1 MYNASTNHKSYTSL
15 KGGWMLP
22 KQTQPI
28 VFNQWFP
35 EGPKPKPSCI
45 YWDGCWDVA
54 NHWLPKIAQKSTK
67 KDRFSTHEE
76 ILRLLGSLVHQE
88 KHIYMYIYIHIHL
101 SGGRPVSMQKI
112 NSCFA
117 NCHMTETK
125 TGVNR
130 HLCDMYIYI
139 YIYVHKY
146 IYIIYI

>member
-88 KHIYMYIYIHIHL
+88 KHIYMYIYIYTYIWA
-101 SGGRPVSMQKI
+101 GGDQFQCRKSTVVLQTAIWRRQKRGLTDI
-112 NSCFA
+112 YATC
-117 NCHMTETK
+117 T
-125 TGVNR
+125 
-130 HLCDMYIYI
+130 YIYI
-139 YIYVHKY
+139 YLRT
-146 IYIIYI
+146 

>member
-1 MYNASTNHKSYTSL
+1 MFRFYNPFSMVNNMLVSWRVYVYASTNHKTYTSL

-22 KQTQPI
+22 KQIQAI

-88 KHIYMYIYIHIHL
+88 KHIYIYIYIHTFERGETSFNAENQQL
-101 SGGRPVSMQKI
+101 FCKLPYDRDKNGG
-112 NSCFA
+112 
-117 NCHMTETK
+117 
-125 TGVNR
+125 
-130 HLCDMYIYI
+130 
-139 YIYVHKY
+139 
-146 IYIIYI
+146 